1 MGASKTSAS
10 LPEWPAGRA
19 DQWEITGE
27 ISSDEWE
34 QLMESTDVSTGLTS
48 FAEAVQRLSEA
59 GVGDGTL
66 AAVAINHVCAH
77 LIASASTDAT
87 VLPHKRRALGVT
99 EISSGSNLAQIT
111 SRITSDGKLH
121 CLKAY
126 ISNAHVSDSVL
137 ILAVDERLPADG
149 GGGNMWRM
157 TLLEVPADRL
167 NIAAEMHP
175 VFPAM
180 ALCTVDSAGLKVD
193 PSWEIGARGRALA
206 YIQRGL
212 VYERLVICVL
222 SVALSTRLLA
232 RVDDE
237 FGVHGESHRGGF
249 FATGLRESS
258 LHRHCLAS
266 FRARHVVVRAAV
278 TGLVSRFDSEQRADP
293 GEVAAVKVDASQSV
307 LALARWVQS
316 LYGAQGWSINPM
328 ENSARW
334 FTIAGG
340 VNDMLLDDL
349 VRHDQNRQ
357 GNLR

>member
-10 LPEWPAGRA
+10 VPQWPAARA
-19 DQWEITGE
+19 DQWEATGE
-27 ISSDEWE
+27 IAPDEWK
-34 QLMESTDVSTGLTS
+34 LLVESTGPRTGLTG
-48 FAEAVQRLSEA
+48 FADAVQRLSDQ
-59 GVGDGTL
+59 GLGDGTL
-66 AAVAINHVCAH
+66 AAIAIDHICAH
-77 LIASASTDAT
+77 LMASASTGVT

-111 SRITSDGKLH
+111 SRITQDGKLH
-121 CLKAY
+121 CHKAY
-126 ISNAHVSDSVL
+126 ISNAHVANSVL
-137 ILAVDERLPADG
+137 LLAVDERLPAG
-149 GGGNMWRM
+149 AEGGNLWRM

-167 NIAAEMHP
+167 DIAAEAQP

-180 ALCTVDSAGLKVD
+180 ALCTVDSAGVQVD
-193 PSWEIGARGRALA
+193 SSWEIGSRGRALA
-206 YIQRGL
+206 YVQRGL

-237 FGVHGESHRGGF
+237 FGVHGESRRGGF

-258 LHRHCLAS
+258 LHRHCLAT

-278 TGLVSRFDSEQRADP
+278 TDLVSRFDAEQRADP

-307 LALARWVQS
+307 LDLARWVQS

-334 FTIAGG
+334 LTIAGG

-357 GNLR
+357 GSSQ